1 MASFSACAAVG
12 SGYRVDQNPMD
23 HDNDGVPDEDI
34 DGTGR
39 GSYDEDDDNDGR
51 IDQFTWPC
59 DFDSDGLQD
68 YFDLDDDA
76 LVIVLR
82 EDLPDS
88 DRKRVEE
95 AARSCPV
102 SALVV
107 ED

>member
-1 MASFSACAAVG
+1 MARIIADRSACQGYANCVVAAG
-12 SGYRVDQNPMD
+12 
-23 HDNDGVPDEDI
+23 
-34 DGTGR
+34 
-39 GSYDEDDDNDGR
+39 
-51 IDQFTWPC
+51 
-59 DFDSDGLQD
+59 D

-82 EDLPDS
+82 EDLPES
-88 DRKRVEE
+88 ERKRVEE